1 MRATPSWIRALV
13 AVCGVCALVAARAA
27 ASTLDYT
34 MVLQPG
40 VVGEPES
47 VLSISPGVSQV
58 TIVKVVDKLSPTIL
72 QATAAGTMFNEVDF
86 IAFDTVSSPHLEI
99 GTYEFT
105 NVLFTSVTID
115 ASGTIPLERITF
127 IATTATFT
135 PKNAVEIPGPPGPTG
150 PTGPQGPQGEIG
162 PIGPQGPVGPVG
174 PQGPAGP
181 GLPSTAVIALP
192 ADQPAPAGYLP
203 LGLVTLTYR
212 DAANRLKML
221 DVRYY
226 QKQ

>member
-1 MRATPSWIRALV
+1 MRAQSAWIPAVISACVVCVLV
-13 AVCGVCALVAARAA
+13 AGRAS

-40 VVGEPES
+40 IVGDPES
-47 VLSISPGVSQV
+47 VLSISPGVNQV
-58 TIVKVVDKLSPTIL
+58 TIVKVVDKLSPTIF
-72 QATAAGTMFNEVDF
+72 QATAAGTVFNAVDF

-105 NVLFTSVTID
+105 NVIFTSVTQD
-115 ASGTIPLERITF
+115 VSGTIPLERITF

-135 PKNAVEIPGPPGPTG
+135 PKNAVEIPGPQGPPGPAG
-150 PTGPQGPQGEIG
+150 PPGPQGDTGAT
-162 PIGPQGPVGPVG
+162 GPQGPVGPIG

-181 GLPSTAVIALP
+181 GLPATAVVALP
-192 ADQPAPAGYLP
+192 ADQPAPAGYSP
-203 LGLVTLTYR
+203 LGVSTLVFL
-212 DAANRLKML
+212 DASNRLRTL
-221 DVRYY
+221 QVRYY